1 MNPPEGSPPC
11 CPTEDFYTTRA
22 DEYREQTLRVD
33 PTEFLTPLV
42 ERLEPGARVLDLGC
56 GAGRDLRWL
65 RQRGFRVSG
74 VERSR
79 PLAMFAREYANCPVL
94 EADFTL
100 LDMAAHPCEAI
111 LCIGSLVHL
120 EPPEV
125 ARLLGRLLNAL
136 APRGLLFVS
145 LKEGTGTRR
154 LPDGRVF
161 HLWQQQAL
169 ERLLR
174 KRGDPLHFR
183 RTVSALRPDETWLG
197 WVVDARGGTDHVRPA

>member
-1 MNPPEGSPPC
+1 MND
-11 CPTEDFYTTRA
+11 DFYTTHAR
-22 DEYREQTLRVD
+22 EYREQTLRVD
-33 PTEFLTPLV
+33 PTAFLTPLV

-65 RQRGFRVSG
+65 RQRGFRVTG

-111 LCIGSLVHL
+111 LCVGSLVHL

-125 ARLLGRLLNAL
+125 ARLLGRLLGAL
-136 APRGLLFVS
+136 APRGLLFIS

-154 LPDGRVF
+154 LPDGRVC
-161 HLWQQQAL
+161 HLWQRTRL
-169 ERLLR
+169 EHCLR
-174 KRGDPLHFR
+174 HLGSHPVHLS
-183 RTVSALRPDETWLG
+183 RTVSALRPEDIWLG
-197 WVVDARGGTDHVRPA
+197 CLVRSGPGLPPHRPA

>member
-1 MNPPEGSPPC
+1 MND
-11 CPTEDFYTTRA
+11 DFYTTHA
-22 DEYREQTLRVD
+22 HEYREQTLRVD

-65 RQRGFRVSG
+65 RQRGFRVTG

-79 PLAMFAREYANCPVL
+79 PLAMFARKYANCPVL

-100 LDMAAHPCEAI
+100 LDPAALPCEAI
-111 LCIGSLVHL
+111 LCIGSLVHM

-125 ARLLGRLLNAL
+125 ERLLGRLLGAL

-145 LKEGTGTRR
+145 LKEGTGIRH
-154 LPDGRVF
+154 LPDGRVC
-161 HLWQQQAL
+161 HLWQRTRL
-169 ERLLR
+169 EHCLR
-174 KRGDPLHFR
+174 HLGGHPVHLS
-183 RTVSALRPDETWLG
+183 RTVSALRPEDIWLG
-197 WVVDARGGTDHVRPA
+197 CLVRSGPDLPPHRPA